1 MSETGRRIM
10 IILRAAF
17 FLDAI
22 VFLIASL
29 LNFGMK
35 IPLGF
40 TELNFPDPI
49 WQAGVGEAVI
59 GLALLAA
66 AVTGRTAIAWVAFW
80 LSVGGIIFGLSSAR
94 VQGLA
99 RDIHV
104 ILVPM
109 AVVLFILLIWLRQK
123 RLRMRKEALG
133 LGAEK

>member
-109 AVVLFILLIWLRQK
+109 AVVLFILLIWLRQT

-133 LGAEK
+133 PGAGK